1 MRLWRLAGAEH
12 AARLDGG
19 YGLAHD
25 GRWNSRGRPV
35 TYCGTGPALCLL
47 EKLVHIGDMSLAPD
61 DTVLVRYEVADEV
74 AIEDVR
80 IEDLPAGWR
89 LDEGASRA
97 IGDDWLDR
105 RSSCLLRVPSVVVPV
120 AEADDRNVVVNHRH
134 ADATGIDIAGK
145 EPFAYDPRLF
155 RAG

>member
-1 MRLWRLAGAEH
+1 MRLWRLAGADH

-19 YGLAHD
+19 YGIAND
-25 GRWNSRGRPV
+25 GRWNLRGHPV
-35 TYCGTGPALCLL
+35 TYCATGPALCLL
-47 EKLVHIGDMSLAPD
+47 EKLVHIGEVSLIPD
-61 DTVLVRYEVADEV
+61 DTVLVCYEPPDDTT
-74 AIEDVR
+74 IEDVW

-105 RSSCLLRVPSVVVPV
+105 ASSCLLCVPSAIAPI
-120 AEADDRNVVVNHRH
+120 AEADDRNVVINHRH
-134 ADATGIDIAGK
+134 EQAAAIEVAST

-155 RAG
+155 RFG

>member
-1 MRLWRLAGAEH
+1 MRLWRLAGADT

-19 YGLAHD
+19 YGIAHE

-35 TYCGTGPALCLL
+35 TYCSTGPALCLL
-47 EKLVHIGDMSLAPD
+47 EKLVHVGDVGLVPD
-61 DTVLVRYEVADEV
+61 DTVLVRYEVPDEV

-97 IGDDWLDR
+97 IGDDRLER
-105 RSSCLLRVPSVVVPV
+105 GSACLLRVPSVIVPV
-120 AEADDRNVVVNHRH
+120 AEADDRNVVINHRH
-134 ADATGIDIAGK
+134 ADSAEIEISAAET
-145 EPFAYDPRLF
+145 FLYDPRLIRF
-155 RAG
+155 G

>member
-1 MRLWRLAGAEH
+1 MRLWRLAGADY

-19 YGLAHD
+19 YGIAND

-35 TYCGTGPALCLL
+35 TYCSTGPALCVL
-47 EKLVHIGDMSLAPD
+47 EKLVHIGNVDLIPD
-61 DTVLVRYEVADEV
+61 DTVLVRYEVAEGI

-80 IEDLPAGWR
+80 IEDLPAGWC

-97 IGDDWLDR
+97 IGDNWLDR
-105 RSSCLLRVPSVVVPV
+105 ASSCLLRVPSVILPI
-120 AEADDRNVVVNHRH
+120 AGADDRNVVINHRH
-134 ADATGIDIAGK
+134 ADAAAIEIAGT

-155 RAG
+155 RFG